1 VGVTE
6 LDARMK
12 LRLGD
17 TEVARIGLGT
27 NRLRNTA
34 ANVAFVREAIA
45 AGIGMI
51 DTAHSYTEG
60 ESEAT
65 IGAAVSS
72 GPEGRVIATKGGI
85 GGPGRGRPEVL
96 RAEIEESFRRLR
108 TDTIALY
115 YLHRFDPKTPLE
127 ESLGAI
133 NEYRERGQI
142 RHIGISNV
150 SIEQIERARGV
161 APIAAVQNHYNL
173 SEREH
178 EEVVD
183 YCEREEIVFVPYFPL
198 GGQGRPALGKI
209 AARHG
214 ATRVQITLA
223 WLLKRSP
230 AMLPI
235 PGTLSLG
242 HLKENVAA
250 LEIELTDAEFDALR

>member
-1 VGVTE
+1 MGVTE
-6 LDARMK
+6 FDARMK
-12 LRLGD
+12 VRVGD

-27 NRLRNTA
+27 NRLRNTPA
-34 ANVAFVREAIA
+34 KVAFVREAIA
-45 AGIGMI
+45 TGIGMI
-51 DTAHSYTEG
+51 DTAHSYTRG

-72 GPEGRVIATKGGI
+72 GPGGCVIATKGGI

-96 RAEIEESFRRLR
+96 RAEVEESFRRLR

-115 YLHRFDPKTPLE
+115 YLHRVDPETPLE

-142 RHIGISNV
+142 RHVGISNV
-150 SIEQIERARGV
+150 SIEQIERARRV
-161 APIAAVQNHYNL
+161 VPIAAVQNHYNL
-173 SEREH
+173 SQREH
-178 EEVVD
+178 DDVVD

-198 GGQGRPALGKI
+198 GGEGGPALGEI
-209 AARHG
+209 AERHG
-214 ATRVQITLA
+214 ATRVQIILA

-235 PGTLSLG
+235 PGTRSLE

-250 LEIELTDAEFDALR
+250 LEIELSDAEFDALQ